1 MACAAAPAA
10 CFGRHTPPQLNKRK
24 EKIIVNN
31 IQNHIKQII
40 DGEATPRHDSPEL
53 VGVLADIRAILRDR
67 NAQQVLGLF
76 VLQLV
81 NAGIRSGLNTE
92 KAMMRA
98 KGASHEE

>member
-1 MACAAAPAA
+1 M
-10 CFGRHTPPQLNKRK
+10 
-24 EKIIVNN
+24 NN

-53 VGVLADIRAILRDR
+53 AGVLADIRAILRDR
-67 NAQQVLGLF
+67 HAQQALGLF
-76 VLQLV
+76 VLQMV

-98 KGASHEE
+98 TGASHEE